1 MDVSAIGP
9 ASSVTP
15 QIPAVKTG
23 AAAEP
28 ARGFGQ
34 TVTDLLK
41 GANSQQLQADAAI
54 QDLVGGN
61 SSSVHQVV
69 LAVAKADLA
78 FRMVLEIRN
87 RLIESYQE
95 VMRMQI

>member
-1 MDVSAIGP
+1 MNVSAIGP
-9 ASSVTP
+9 ATQVV
-15 QIPAVKTG
+15 PAGPTVKPGGT
-23 AAAEP
+23 AEP
-28 ARGFGQ
+28 ARNFAQ
-34 TVTDLLK
+34 TVSELLQ

-54 QDLVGGN
+54 NELAAGN
-61 SSSVHQVV
+61 SQGVHQVV

-95 VMRMQI
+95 VMRMQV

>member
-1 MDVSAIGP
+1 MNVSGIGP
-9 ASSVTP
+9 ASSVTAHRP
-15 QIPAVKTG
+15 VVQTDG
-23 AAAEP
+23 TAEP

-41 GANSQQLQADAAI
+41 GANAQHLQADAAI
-54 QDLVGGN
+54 SDLMAGN
-61 SSSVHQVV
+61 SEGVHQVV

>member
-1 MDVSAIGP
+1 MNVSTIGP
-9 ASSVTP
+9 ATHVVP
-15 QIPAVKTG
+15 QSPAVQPSGT
-23 AAAEP
+23 AEP
-28 ARGFGQ
+28 ARSFGQ
-34 TVTDLLK
+34 AVTDLLQ

-54 QDLVGGN
+54 NDLAAGN
-61 SSSVHQVV
+61 SDGVHQVV

-95 VMRMQI
+95 VMRMQV